1 MVSGAIHHVNI
12 LRFEH
17 LVDHRLICGDSKV
30 GVKLHVLTSL
40 YFCAALDES
49 KLKTATWNIA
59 AVNNNPFEYWVKH
72 EDASY
77 NTLMQGVESFIEQP
91 GERDVPVSQVFTPAM
106 WAELKALMM
115 TQGWDVS
122 ATEQLW

>member
-1 MVSGAIHHVNI
+1 MGNTSSQYSASDLFTMCMGP
-12 LRFEH
+12 RW
-17 LVDHRLICGDSKV
+17 KV
-30 GVKLHVLTSL
+30 
-40 YFCAALDES
+40 ALDES

-77 NTLMQGVESFIEQP
+77 NTLMQGVESFIDQP

-106 WAELKALMM
+106 WAELKALMRA
-115 TQGWDVS
+115 QGWSGVDETDALWQAS
-122 ATEQLW
+122 FGQLTLTLTLNPKP

>member
-1 MVSGAIHHVNI
+1 MGNTPSQYSASDLFTMCMGP
-12 LRFEH
+12 RW
-17 LVDHRLICGDSKV
+17 KV
-30 GVKLHVLTSL
+30 
-40 YFCAALDES
+40 ALDES

-77 NTLMQGVESFIEQP
+77 NTLMQGVESFIDQP

-106 WAELKALMM
+106 WAELKALM
-115 TQGWDVS
+115 TAQGWDVA